1 MKKIIVLMIAFY
13 AFVNYGC
20 SQSKDVKK
28 NEPDAN
34 KNTGSKMEQEQIET
48 KQIHLGDK
56 IMNVVIEQVESFTVM
71 GLTYRFTDPS
81 GGGGAGKELI
91 DDFLEEAKYY
101 GIKTDVTYDVTAEP
115 SRVVNSEKFP
125 PEKPS
130 FYFTYGVAVD
140 EESIKSAPFI
150 FCLRRIPTGKYAR
163 VIAKDSEV
171 GLAYAAFD
179 PNNWDDDGPK
189 PNWALSFQRSPSKFD
204 NAYGKELKQDFYISL
219 GSSYDFILK

>member
-1 MKKIIVLMIAFY
+1 MIALF
-13 AFVNYGC
+13 AFVNYGS
-20 SQSKDVKK
+20 SQSKDVRTNESDPLK
-28 NEPDAN
+28 NR
-34 KNTGSKMEQEQIET
+34 GIKMEQEQIET

-101 GIKTDVTYDVTAEP
+101 GIKTDVTYYVTAEP

-125 PEKPS
+125 PERPS

-140 EESIKSAPFI
+140 DESIKSAPFI

-163 VIAKDSEV
+163 VTVKDSEV

-189 PNWALSFQRSPSKFD
+189 PNWALSFQRSPSKYD
-204 NAYGKELKQDFYISL
+204 NADGKEPKQDFYISL